1 VAWVFAYGSLMGDAV
16 LGPYRARPARLPD
29 YRRAFLHESR
39 RRWGTPERPCPIL
52 GLAPGGECWGLAFE
66 VPDADRR
73 AVARALAKREA
84 AGERRR
90 ETISAETAG
99 GPVDAWVWLS
109 RLPDGGAP
117 DLARLEARLRA
128 AHGVVGTG
136 VEYVRTLVHAMEP
149 HGLHDPLVDALWAR
163 LRA

>member
-16 LGPYRARPARLPD
+16 LGPYRARPARLLD

-52 GLAPGGECWGLAFE
+52 GLAYGGECWGLAFE
-66 VPDADRR
+66 VPGADRG

-90 ETISAETAG
+90 ETLSLETAEG
-99 GPVDAWVWLS
+99 RVDAWVWVS
-109 RLPDGGAP
+109 EVPNGGDP
-117 DLARLEARLRA
+117 DLGTLETRLRA

-163 LRA
+163 LRS